1 MKTFDSQDPFAA
13 GTEADA
19 QAAAS
24 DDAAADGASD
34 GSADGTTD
42 AAAAAPAPAS
52 QVYTAARGAGLHPF
66 DVAGQERIVRGRM
79 PALDVVTERMARAIT
94 PALGAWLKRD
104 VRLLGASVALV
115 RYATFNESVPIAAS
129 IEVAALDPLRGSA
142 LVVCEPALVFMAIDA
157 LFGGSFKQ
165 AATLDGRGFS
175 ATELRVIDR
184 IVALACA
191 AFADAWQS
199 VHPLT
204 IAPQR
209 RETKIERADI
219 ARGPDTVV
227 ATRFEFELGGQRAA
241 LSLCLPWAAL
251 EPIRDALYTPVAGD
265 GTAQDARWM
274 QQLASQI
281 QNAEVVLCAR
291 LAKAQATVR
300 QLLSLEPGDFIELDL
315 EPRVQATVE
324 GVPMFEGAY
333 GVANGRYALRVDR
346 LLAGTHALQPG
357 IHS

>member
-1 MKTFDSQDPFAA
+1 MESLESQDP
-13 GTEADA
+13 ADA
-19 QAAAS
+19 A
-24 DDAAADGASD
+24 
-34 GSADGTTD
+34 TTD
-42 AAAAAPAPAS
+42 AVEGSSSDPGTATAAAAAAIAS

-79 PALDVVTERMARAIT
+79 PALDAVTERIARAIT
-94 PALGAWLKRD
+94 PALAGWLKRD
-104 VRLLGASVALV
+104 LRLASAGVALV
-115 RYATFNESVPIAAS
+115 RYASFVDNLVAPTS
-129 IEVAALDPLRGSA
+129 IDVAALDPLRGSA

-157 LFGGSFKQ
+157 LFGGSGQ
-165 AATLDGRGFS
+165 RAATLEGRTFS

-184 IVALACA
+184 IVTLACS

-199 VHPLT
+199 VYPLT
-204 IAPQR
+204 ITPQR
-209 RETKIERADI
+209 RETKAERADI

-227 ATRFEFELGGQRAA
+227 HGRFEFALGDQRAA
-241 LSLCLPWAAL
+241 LHLCLPWAAL

-265 GTAQDARWM
+265 GTAQDLRWM
-274 QQLASQI
+274 QQLAGQI

-300 QLLSLEPGDFIELDL
+300 QLLSLEPGDFVELEL

-346 LLAGTHALQPG
+346 LLAGTQALQPG
-357 IHS
+357 IPT

>member
-1 MKTFDSQDPFAA
+1 VESLEPQGPADNGTPAHAA
-13 GTEADA
+13 ATDA
-19 QAAAS
+19 VAASPAAS
-24 DDAAADGASD
+24 D
-34 GSADGTTD
+34 
-42 AAAAAPAPAS
+42 AAAPAAAATIES
-52 QVYTAARGAGLHPF
+52 LVYTAARGAGLHPF

-79 PALDVVTERMARAIT
+79 PALDAVTERMARAIT
-94 PALGAWLKRD
+94 PAIAAWLKRD
-104 VRLLGASVALV
+104 LRLAGASVALV
-115 RYATFNESVPIAAS
+115 RHASFAGSLAATAS
-129 IEVAALDPLRGSA
+129 IDVAALDPLRGSA

-157 LFGGSFKQ
+157 LFGGSGKRP
-165 AATLDGRGFS
+165 ATLEGRTFS

-184 IVALACA
+184 IVALACV

-209 RETKIERADI
+209 RETNVERADI

-227 ATRFEFELGGQRAA
+227 HSRFEFELGGQRAV
-241 LSLCLPWAAL
+241 LHLCLPWAAL

-265 GTAQDARWM
+265 GTAQDQRWM

-281 QNAEVVLCAR
+281 QNAEVVLSAR

-300 QLLSLEPGDFIELDL
+300 QLLALEPGDFVELEL

-346 LLAGTHALQPG
+346 LLAGTHAHQPG
-357 IHS
+357 VPT

>member
-1 MKTFDSQDPFAA
+1 MENLESQGPINA
-13 GTEADA
+13 
-19 QAAAS
+19 
-24 DDAAADGASD
+24 
-34 GSADGTTD
+34 GTTD
-42 AAAAAPAPAS
+42 DAPAAAVAATAPTDANTAAATIAS

-66 DVAGQERIVRGRM
+66 DLAGQERIVRGRM
-79 PALDVVTERMARAIT
+79 PALDAVNERMARAIT
-94 PALGAWLKRD
+94 PALAAWLKRD
-104 VRLLGASVALV
+104 VRLAGAGVALV
-115 RYATFNESVPIAAS
+115 RYASFIDSLPVPTAID
-129 IEVAALDPLRGSA
+129 IAALDPLRGSA

-157 LFGGSFKQ
+157 LFGGSGKR
-165 AATLDGRGFS
+165 AATLDGRTFS

-184 IVALACA
+184 IVALACR
-191 AFADAWQS
+191 AFADAWQT

-209 RETKIERADI
+209 RETQPQRADI
-219 ARGPDTVV
+219 ARGADTVV
-227 ATRFEFELGGQRAA
+227 HSRFEFELGGQRAA
-241 LSLCLPWAAL
+241 LHLCLPWAAL

-265 GTAQDARWM
+265 GTAQDQRWM
-274 QQLASQI
+274 LQLAAQI

-346 LLAGTHALQPG
+346 VLSGHPTGVNP
-357 IHS
+357 

>member
-1 MKTFDSQDPFAA
+1 MESIESQDPAA
-13 GTEADA
+13 DGRLADTPATDNA
-19 QAAAS
+19 QASPQPGAAAS
-24 DDAAADGASD
+24 
-34 GSADGTTD
+34 
-42 AAAAAPAPAS
+42 AS
-52 QVYTAARGAGLHPF
+52 QVYTAARGAGLHRF

-79 PALDVVTERMARAIT
+79 PALDAVTERMARALT
-94 PALGAWLKRD
+94 PGLSSWLKRD
-104 VRLLGASVALV
+104 LRLGGASVALV
-115 RYATFNESVPIAAS
+115 RYASFVESLSAPSS
-129 IEVAALDPLRGSA
+129 IDVAALDPLRGSA

-157 LFGGSFKQ
+157 LFGGSGKH
-165 AATLDGRGFS
+165 AAALEGRGFS

-191 AFADAWQS
+191 AFAEAWQG

-209 RETKIERADI
+209 RETKAERADI

-227 ATRFEFELGGQRAA
+227 HSRFEFELGERRAA
-241 LSLCLPWAAL
+241 LHLCLPWAAL

-265 GTAQDARWM
+265 GTAQDVRWM
-274 QQLASQI
+274 QQLSAQI

-291 LAKAQATVR
+291 LAKAHATVR
-300 QLLSLEPGDFIELDL
+300 ELLSLEPGDFVELAL

-324 GVPMFEGAY
+324 GVPLFEGAY

-346 LLAGTHALQPG
+346 LLAGTESGRHAHQPG
-357 IHS
+357 VST